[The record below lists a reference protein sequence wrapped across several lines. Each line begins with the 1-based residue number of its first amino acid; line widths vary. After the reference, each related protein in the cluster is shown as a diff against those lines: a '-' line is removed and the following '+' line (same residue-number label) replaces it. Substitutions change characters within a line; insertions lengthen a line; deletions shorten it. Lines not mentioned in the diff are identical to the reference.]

1 MAERL
6 WIHFPKR
13 VLQVTEGRSCLG
25 PYYGKVWYGA
35 GAAGCGGA
43 VRHAAPS
50 SEPMHIDTPT
60 VLVALLIGYSM
71 LVLDLAVARRS
82 LLSRQPAL
90 RHWLHGSVLI
100 LIGMAAIPLRQWIPF
115 VVGVLITN
123 GLMTAGMALYARAIW
138 LFVLKREMPMLMW
151 LFAPFGVSL
160 LSVAAVVGTP
170 YPRLIA
176 MSSAV
181 MALQIV
187 PMVVVLVRHG
197 WWAESSLRTVAC
209 TLSLTCLALAL
220 RALHAEIDP
229 GDYVSIGQRGWIQ
242 GFVLLAGFISS
253 VGAGFGFVLACLERA
268 AQQMEQLASQDGLTG
283 CLNRTVTQ
291 TMLGHALERC
301 RRDRQPLAL
310 VLFDL
315 DHFKRVNDVH
325 GHLVG
330 DQVLREFAQAVR
342 GRIRASDVFGRT
354 GGEEFCLGLPN
365 TTRDGAWEVVESV
378 RSSVADARFMGRDGR
393 MVQVTVS
400 AGISAAAFHED
411 RTELSALTVEA
422 LYGDADDQLYRAKR
436 QGRNQVAMV

>member
-1 MAERL
+1 
-6 WIHFPKR
+6 
-13 VLQVTEGRSCLG
+13 
-25 PYYGKVWYGA
+25 
-35 GAAGCGGA
+35 
-43 VRHAAPS
+43 
-50 SEPMHIDTPT
+50 MHIDTPT

-100 LIGMAAIPLRQWIPF
+100 LAGMAAIPLRQWIPF
-115 VVGVLITN
+115 VAGVLLTN
-123 GLMTAGMALYARAIW
+123 GLMSAGMVLYARAIW
-138 LFVLKREMPMLMW
+138 LFVLRCEMPTAMW
-151 LFAPFGVSL
+151 WFTPVGVTL
-160 LSVAAVVGTP
+160 LSVLAVLGTP

-176 MSSAV
+176 VSSAV

-187 PMVVVLVRHG
+187 PMIVVLVRHG

-229 GDYVSIGQRGWIQ
+229 GDYVSMGQRGWIQ
-242 GFVLLAGFISS
+242 GFVLLSGFISS

-268 AQQMEQLASQDGLTG
+268 AKQMERLASQDGLTG
-283 CLNRTVTQ
+283 CLNRTTTQ

-301 RRDRQPLAL
+301 RRDRQPLAV

-315 DHFKRVNDVH
+315 DHFKQVNDAH

-330 DQVLREFAQAVR
+330 DQVLREFAQAVQS
-342 GRIRASDVFGRT
+342 RIRASDVFGRT

-365 TTRDGAWEVVESV
+365 TSRDGAWEVVESV
-378 RSSVADARFMGRDGR
+378 RSSVASAQFTGRDGR
-393 MVQVTVS
+393 PVRVTVS
-400 AGISAAAFHED
+400 AGISAVAFHEEHPALAD
-411 RTELSALTVEA
+411 LTVET
-422 LYGDADDQLYRAKR
+422 LYGDADVQLYRAKR
-436 QGRNQVAMV
+436 QGRNQVMMA